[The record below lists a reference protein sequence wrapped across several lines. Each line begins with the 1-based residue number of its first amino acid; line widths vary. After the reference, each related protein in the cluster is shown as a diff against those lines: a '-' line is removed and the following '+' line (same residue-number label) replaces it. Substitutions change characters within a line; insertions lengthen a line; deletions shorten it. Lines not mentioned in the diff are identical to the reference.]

1 MASFLLKLKISE
13 VKQKEGE
20 NVSDNLKKLTERVL
34 ELLERLSKESAKGV
48 PVIVEGQNDMDTLRK
63 LGVEG
68 EVISAKTFGKSFLDV
83 LSEIEKQGKR
93 EVIILMDFDRRG
105 REWTKRLTR
114 HLERMRIR
122 PNSFFWRELRGLV
135 GHEVKDIEGLAT
147 YIDTLKR
154 KTENNL

>member
-1 MASFLLKLKISE
+1 MS
-13 VKQKEGE
+13 
-20 NVSDNLKKLTERVL
+20 NNLKKLTERIL
-34 ELLERLSKESAKGV
+34 ELLERLSRESAKGV
-48 PVIVEGQNDMDTLRK
+48 PIIVEGKNDVDTLHK

-68 EVISAKTFGKSFLDV
+68 EVISAKTFGRSFLDV
-83 LSEIEKQGKR
+83 LGEVEKQGKQ

-135 GHEVKDIEGLAT
+135 GREVKDIEGLAT
-147 YIDTLKR
+147 YIDTLKK
-154 KTENNL
+154 KTGEQV

>member
-1 MASFLLKLKISE
+1 MS
-13 VKQKEGE
+13 
-20 NVSDNLKKLTERVL
+20 NNLKKMTERIL
-34 ELLERLSKESAKGV
+34 ELLERLSKESDKGV
-48 PVIVEGQNDMDTLRK
+48 PIIVEGQNDIDTLRK

-68 EVISAKTFGKSFLDV
+68 EVISAKTFGRSFLDV

-105 REWTKRLTR
+105 REWTKRLTKY
-114 HLERMRIR
+114 LERMGIR

-147 YIDTLKR
+147 YIDTLKK
-154 KTENNL
+154 KTENKYGID

>member
-1 MASFLLKLKISE
+1 MS
-13 VKQKEGE
+13 
-20 NVSDNLKKLTERVL
+20 NNLKKLTERVL
-34 ELLERLSKESAKGV
+34 ELLERLSRESAKGV
-48 PVIVEGQNDMDTLRK
+48 PIIVEGKNDVDTLHK

-68 EVISAKTFGKSFLDV
+68 EVISAKTFGRSFLDV
-83 LSEIEKQGKR
+83 LGEIEKQGKQ

-135 GHEVKDIEGLAT
+135 GREVKDIEGLAT
-147 YIDTLKR
+147 YIDTLKK
-154 KTENNL
+154 KTGEQV

>member
-1 MASFLLKLKISE
+1 M
-13 VKQKEGE
+13 
-20 NVSDNLKKLTERVL
+20 SDNLKKLTERIL
-34 ELLERLSKESAKGV
+34 ELLERLSRESAKGI
-48 PVIVEGQNDMDTLRK
+48 PIIVEGKNDIDTLHK

-135 GHEVKDIEGLAT
+135 GHEVKDVEGLAT
-147 YIDTLKR
+147 YIDTLKK
-154 KTENNL
+154 KTENKYEID